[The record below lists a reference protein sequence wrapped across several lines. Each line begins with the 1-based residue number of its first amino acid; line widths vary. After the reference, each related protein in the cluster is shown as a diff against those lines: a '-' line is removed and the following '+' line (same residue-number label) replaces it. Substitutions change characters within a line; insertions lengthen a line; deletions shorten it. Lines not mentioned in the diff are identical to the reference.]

1 MNNNPPSGLPENAPF
16 SHQQKVA
23 LQALLPSLNASQAS
37 WLSGFFA
44 AISMGTAAGNGVG
57 AAPVAV
63 GHAPTA
69 ATIPLTILVG
79 TESGN
84 SEICA
89 AKAKTAAAAAGFAV
103 NVVDMGDYDQDKLA
117 KEENLLVIVSTWGE
131 GEPPQRAQAFYD
143 WIMGDSAPKLEKTR
157 FSVFALGDT
166 SYADFCKCGKDF
178 DQRLADLGATRF
190 ADRVDADVDFDP
202 PFEEWWQVVL
212 PRLVELTGAG
222 KVAATA
228 AAGTAAAVTLVPDP
242 QSGFGH
248 DSGIWNK
255 KNPFPAKL
263 KQRILLNGQ
272 GSLKETIHVEL
283 DLAGSGLYY
292 KPGDALG
299 VVPVNC
305 PQVVDDMLR
314 LAGFRGDEIFEQDGR
329 FDSLQEL
336 LTRDYDVTGLSK
348 HLLGKYAPFAKNK
361 QLERLLQDDNAAK
374 LQEYIYGRE
383 IRDLFLDFPPADNLS
398 TDQFLGLLRKLPPR
412 LYSIASSLKAHPDE
426 VHLTVGVVRYNA
438 HNKERKGVC
447 SSYLADLVQTG
458 DTVPVYIHENRNF
471 ALPAD
476 PDTPIIMVGP
486 GTGIAPF
493 RAFIE
498 ERVATGAK
506 GKNWLFF
513 GDQRFQYDFLYQLE
527 WQDYLNSGA
536 LNRLDVAF
544 SRDTEQKVYVQHRML
559 EQAKQLYAWL
569 QEGACFYVCGDAS
582 RMAKDVHKA
591 LIDIYVQEG
600 GMSSEAAEAAVQQLQ
615 KDRRYQKD
623 VY

>member
-1 MNNNPPSGLPENAPF
+1 MSSNTPQGLPENAPF
-16 SHQQKVA
+16 THQQKVA
-23 LQALLPSLNASQAS
+23 LQALMPSLSAGQAA

-44 AISMGTAAGNGVG
+44 AMGMG
-57 AAPVAV
+57 ASAVAMAPVA
-63 GHAPTA
+63 A
-69 ATIPLTILVG
+69 ALPAVSATPSVPLTILVG

-84 SEICA
+84 AEICA
-89 AKAKTAAAAAGFAV
+89 AKAKTAASAAGFAV
-103 NVVDMGDYDQDKLA
+103 NVVDMGDYDQEKLA
-117 KEENLLVIVSTWGE
+117 REENLLVIVSTWGE
-131 GEPPQRAQAFYD
+131 GEPPQRAQGFYD
-143 WIMGDSAPKLEKTR
+143 WFMSDAAPKLDKIR

-178 DQRLADLGATRF
+178 DQRLADLGGTRF

-202 PFEEWWQVVL
+202 PFEQWWGVVL

-222 KVAATA
+222 KAVAAA
-228 AAGTAAAVTLVPDP
+228 PAAVTVLEAPEAVAL
-242 QSGFGH
+242 GH
-248 DSGIWNK
+248 DTALWNK
-255 KNPFPAKL
+255 KNPFPAQL
-263 KQRILLNGQ
+263 KQRILLNGT

-283 DLAGSGLYY
+283 SLAGSGLVY

-299 VVPVNC
+299 VVPTNC

-314 LAGFRGDEIFEQDGR
+314 LAGFRGDEILEQNGG
-329 FDSLQEL
+329 FDSLQEV

-361 QLERLLQDDNAAK
+361 QLDKLLQDDNSAK
-374 LQEYIYGRE
+374 LQEYLYGRE
-383 IRDLFLDFPPADNLS
+383 IRDVFLDFPPAENLS
-398 TDQFLGLLRKLPPR
+398 TDQFLGLLRRLPPR
-412 LYSIASSLKAHPDE
+412 LYSIASSLRAHPDE
-426 VHLTVGVVRYNA
+426 VHLTVGVVRYETY
-438 HNKERKGVC
+438 NKGRKGVC
-447 SSYLADLVQTG
+447 SSYLADLVQAG

-471 ALPAD
+471 ALPED

-493 RAFIE
+493 RAFVE
-498 ERVATGAK
+498 DRVATGAK

-527 WQDYLNSGA
+527 WQDYLKSGA
-536 LNRLDVAF
+536 LARLDVAF
-544 SRDTEQKVYVQHRML
+544 SRDTAQKVYVQHRMM
-559 EQAKQLYAWL
+559 EQAAQLYAWL

-591 LIDIYVQEG
+591 LIDIHVQAG

-615 KDRRYQKD
+615 KERRYQKD